1 MAPKKGKDERPKWEK
16 VKVKG
21 REIPGVYE
29 RLSKKYGTGFY
40 IAYWNKGKQ
49 VFERVGWKKDGYTPD
64 LAAIVRSERL
74 RSIRHG
80 EELPQE
86 RASVP
91 RFQQLADEFLKWSK
105 ANLRS
110 YAQDENRYRLHLKDR
125 FGKKRSDRI
134 SPFDLEK
141 MKIELRED
149 LSPQSI
155 KHVLRLVSRIYRK
168 AAKWGLYNGE
178 NPVGPDKAE
187 MPVVR
192 NERTRYLTPE
202 EVRVLLTELKKNPWT
217 KESKDLDDP
226 VLHDIVMVSLLTG
239 ARAGEVFSIRGR
251 DVNLDEGFVSFIDT
265 KNGTSR
271 HVPIPDTLQK
281 ILRDRMPANPS
292 DYIFQSKKGGKIREV
307 SHAFDRA
314 VERLG
319 FNEGASSRDR
329 VTFHTLRHTF
339 CSWAVLSGTPL
350 RTVMDLSGHKS
361 LAMLQRYA
369 HLSGEDRRRA
379 TSAAEDMFKSTG
391 DKVVSI
397 STVKEEK

>member
-1 MAPKKGKDERPKWEK
+1 
-16 VKVKG
+16 
-21 REIPGVYE
+21 
-29 RLSKKYGTGFY
+29 
-40 IAYWNKGKQ
+40 
-49 VFERVGWKKDGYTPD
+49 
-64 LAAIVRSERL
+64 
-74 RSIRHG
+74 
-80 EELPQE
+80 
-86 RASVP
+86 
-91 RFQQLADEFLKWSK
+91 
-105 ANLRS
+105 
-110 YAQDENRYRLHLKDR
+110 
-125 FGKKRSDRI
+125 
-134 SPFDLEK
+134 
-141 MKIELRED
+141 
-149 LSPQSI
+149 
-155 KHVLRLVSRIYRK
+155 
-168 AAKWGLYNGE
+168 
-178 NPVGPDKAE
+178 
-187 MPVVR
+187 
-192 NERTRYLTPE
+192 E

-379 TSAAEDMFKSTG
+379 TSAVEDMFKSTG

-397 STVKEEK
+397 STGKEEK

>member
-1 MAPKKGKDERPKWEK
+1 
-16 VKVKG
+16 
-21 REIPGVYE
+21 
-29 RLSKKYGTGFY
+29 
-40 IAYWNKGKQ
+40 
-49 VFERVGWKKDGYTPD
+49 
-64 LAAIVRSERL
+64 
-74 RSIRHG
+74 
-80 EELPQE
+80 
-86 RASVP
+86 
-91 RFQQLADEFLKWSK
+91 
-105 ANLRS
+105 
-110 YAQDENRYRLHLKDR
+110 
-125 FGKKRSDRI
+125 
-134 SPFDLEK
+134 

-239 ARAGEVFSIRGR
+239 ARAGEVFGLRGR
-251 DVNLDEGFVSFIDT
+251 DVDLNTGIVTFVDT
-265 KNGTSR
+265 KNGSSR
-271 HVPIPDTLQK
+271 HVPAPDTLQEVF
-281 ILRDRMPANPS
+281 RTRMPINPS
-292 DYIFQSKKGGKIREV
+292 DYIFKSKKGGKIKEV
-307 SHAFDRA
+307 SHRFDR
-314 VERLG
+314 VVNDLG
-319 FNEGASSRDR
+319 FNKSVTDPRDK

-379 TSAAEDMFKSTG
+379 TSAVEGMFKSTG

-397 STVKEEK
+397 STGKEEK